1 MYLGYQK
8 RKALAAESA
17 VLEMVGKLHLDMMF
31 QDRYM
36 LNGVNAKIRLIQNS
50 PNFSLIAAA
59 ANTSKVVLLDAKLI
73 VRQVKVSAAVQ
84 LAHERALQTSN
95 IKYPIHRVEC
105 KSYTIATGMRS
116 SSEENLFTGQ
126 IPKRIVFGM
135 VTNDAFTG
143 SITTNPFN
151 FEPFGVQEVAFNVD
165 GRQLPCKPLQ
175 PNFPT
180 NEYMQ
185 SYMTLFSG
193 TGQMFK
199 DDGND
204 ISREE
209 YKTGFILWAYDLT
222 ADLEESG
229 QVQLIKQGIVSLNL
243 KFAAALTASV
253 NVVVYAEFKN
263 LIEID
268 KYRQVIFDYSA

>member
-1 MYLGYQK
+1 MYLGYAK

-31 QDRYM
+31 QDRYL

-59 ANTSKVVLLDAKLI
+59 ADTSKVVLLDAKLI

-84 LAHERALQTSN
+84 LAHERALQTTN
-95 IKYPIHRVEC
+95 IKYPIRRVEC

-151 FEPFGVQEVAFNVD
+151 FEPFGVQEVALNVD

-180 NEYMQ
+180 NEYIQ
-185 SYMTLFSG
+185 SYMTLFWYWP
-193 TGQMFK
+193 
-199 DDGND
+199 D
-204 ISREE
+204 
-209 YKTGFILWAYDLT
+209 
-222 ADLEESG
+222 
-229 QVQLIKQGIVSLNL
+229 VQG
-243 KFAAALTASV
+243 
-253 NVVVYAEFKN
+253 
-263 LIEID
+263 
-268 KYRQVIFDYSA
+268 